1 MKTRRRRWIAAA
13 VLAVLLCTGVP
24 AAAYALGLAGPP
36 DLESVL
42 RSTLPND
49 TLIYDRT
56 GTVLLADIQQPGV
69 QHTDVPLAAMGRWL
83 PAATIAVEDP
93 GFWGEPGVDAG
104 RLARASW
111 DGVLG
116 RTGGDTGSSIVLR
129 LIRLRLGAIDGVTA
143 RARAVALAVRIGTAI
158 PKARLLESYLNSL
171 PYGNRAVGVEAAAVT
186 YFQVDASQL
195 DLAQAS
201 LLAGLPEAPA
211 RLDPLRSLPL
221 ARGRQRQVLDA
232 MVRAG
237 TITRAEADQAFAEPL
252 HLIGPS
258 TLDVAPALVDQ
269 VVAELR
275 TRYGADAL
283 SRGFSVISTLDW
295 GLQQQAELTLRESLA
310 TNQSRHASNS
320 ALAATN
326 PRTGEILAL
335 ADESTGSV
343 PSQYLGTRRETNP
356 GSVFRVFTYA
366 AAIASGQY
374 TMVTPVSDAPISID
388 MGAGGPQY
396 SPKNYDLRNHGTCAV
411 QACLGDGLNIPAVR
425 IELATGI
432 PRVVE
437 TARALGAPPGM
448 SHIDPAGTITFTTDD
463 PVTTF
468 GPSLTLGGYGQT
480 AQQMATG
487 LGTLA
492 DGGVRH
498 EAEAIVRLT
507 AAGRAVPFRAAPG
520 SRAFD
525 PGAAFVVSQMLADDA
540 NRALEYGYGSP
551 LVVPGRHT
559 AALAGTSEGFRDGWA
574 AGYSPSLAAAVW
586 TGNAD
591 YSPMTAG
598 SDGIFVAAPAW
609 HQFMRAALDQLGR
622 GDEWYTPPSGLQTAV
637 VDGRPVWFLPGTSA
651 ATPPPP
657 TPPNVH

>member
-13 VLAVLLCTGVP
+13 VMAVLLCTGVP

-49 TLIYDRT
+49 TLVYDRT
-56 GTVLLADIQQPGV
+56 GTVLLADIQQPGL

-104 RLARASW
+104 RLARATW
-111 DGVLG
+111 DGVFG

-129 LIRLRLGAIDGVTA
+129 LIRLRMGAIDGVTA

-221 ARGRQRQVLDA
+221 ARDRQRQVLDA
-232 MVRAG
+232 MVRVG
-237 TITRAEADQAFAEPL
+237 TIARSDADQAFAEPL

-269 VVAELR
+269 VVAELL
-275 TRYGADAL
+275 TRYGAGAL
-283 SRGFSVISTLDW
+283 SGGFSVISTLDW
-295 GLQQQAELTLRESLA
+295 GLQQQAELTLREALA
-310 TNQSRHASNS
+310 RNQFRHASNA

-335 ADESTGSV
+335 ADESVGSV

-356 GSVFRVFTYA
+356 GGVFRVFTYA

-374 TMVTPVSDAPISID
+374 TMVTPVSDAPVAID
-388 MGAGGPQY
+388 QGAGIPPY
-396 SPKNYDLRNHGTCAV
+396 SPKNTDLRNHGTCAL
-411 QACLGDGLNIPAVR
+411 QDCLGDGLNIPSVR
-425 IELATGI
+425 IELGTGV
-432 PRVVE
+432 PRVVQ
-437 TARALGAPPGM
+437 TARALGAPPGLP
-448 SHIDPAGTITFTTDD
+448 HIDPAGTVTYTTDD
-463 PVTTF
+463 PATSF

-480 AQQMATG
+480 TLRMATG

-492 DGGVRH
+492 DGGTRH

-507 AAGRAVPFRAAPG
+507 AAGRVVPFRAPPG

-540 NRALEYGYGSP
+540 NRALMYGEGSP

-559 AALAGTSEGFRDGWA
+559 AALAGTSEAFKDGWA

-586 TGNAD
+586 MGNAD

-609 HQFMRAALDQLGR
+609 HQFVQAGLDQLGR
-622 GDEWYTPPSGLQTAV
+622 GDEWYTPPASLQTAV
-637 VDGRPVWFLPGTSA
+637 VNGRPVWFLPGTSA
-651 ATPPPP
+651 TTPPPP
-657 TPPNVH
+657 TPPYVH